1 MFLVGLVSWWYG
13 KGWLTHLHKVGD
25 RLLGTLD
32 FFSVGQLAST
42 LFAPFRQIS
51 VGTSAD
57 ASLGGKVRALFDQLL
72 SRVIGAFIRG
82 TTILIG
88 SCAIVLQALFEGIVL
103 VLWWLVPLFPIV
115 GFILMAI
122 GWVPTWQ

>member
-1 MFLVGLVSWWYG
+1 MVVR
-13 KGWLTHLHKVGD
+13 KGVA
-25 RLLGTLD
+25 

-51 VGTSAD
+51 AGTSAD

-72 SRVIGAFIRG
+72 SRVIGALIRG

-88 SCAIVLQALFEGIVL
+88 SCAIVLQVLFEGVVL
-103 VLWWLVPLFPIV
+103 VLWWLVPLFPV
-115 GFILMAI
+115 AGFILMAI